1 MKGEHPEHGWQWG
14 RMTENAV
21 GKRRGRPFQ
30 KGQSGNPAG
39 KAKGTRHKATRAIET
54 LLEGEGEKLTRK
66 AIDLALEGDT
76 TALRLCMD
84 RIMPARKDRHITF
97 DLPKLETASDLVK
110 ATAALVEAVARGQIT
125 PSEAGELSKLVEG
138 CSKALDLHEIQQRVE
153 KLEAAQEQG
162 AKR

>member
-1 MKGEHPEHGWQWG
+1 MDLSGK
-14 RMTENAV
+14 NAAST
-21 GKRRGRPFQ
+21 RGRPFERGNAGRP
-30 KGQSGNPAG
+30 KGARNKTTLALE
-39 KAKGTRHKATRAIET
+39 A
-54 LLEGEGEKLTRK
+54 LLEGEGEALTRK
-66 AIDLALEGDT
+66 AVEMALAGDT

-138 CSKALDLHEIQQRVE
+138 CAKAARPARDPT
-153 KLEAAQEQG
+153 AA
-162 AKR
+162 